1 MGFDVE
7 KVVSAFHKA
16 GVDRSVEADQ
26 ALEDAQVNDITARL
40 LGEA

>member
-1 MGFDVE
+1 ME
-7 KVVSAFHKA
+7 MVVSAFQKA
-16 GVDRSVEADQ
+16 GIDRSAGANQ

>member
-7 KVVSAFHKA
+7 KVVAAFRQV
-16 GVDRSVEADQ
+16 GIRRMPGSGQ
-26 ALEDAQVNDITARL
+26 TLEDAQVNDITARL